1 MHRFAS
7 LAAISLLGFSAPV
20 VTAEAASFD
29 CAKAS
34 TPFEK
39 AICGDDDLSAADE
52 RLARTYAF
60 AIGGISESALAT
72 MRTGQREWLAFA
84 QRACTRDATPLTAG
98 SYDDQGIR
106 CLTDLFDSRSRVLEQ
121 SRLING
127 IRFYPLT
134 FYSAVVDE
142 DEKDNPDS
150 SWPVGQHELAIV
162 QIDGDQAFAAALNE
176 LARKQG
182 EEMSGIFAAQGG
194 AEQIQTEGG
203 ADSSVILKVD
213 SMPGPGRI
221 TLIANTYWYGHG
233 AAHGNYS
240 IDYHHFLVDEERWLE
255 ASDIFDGKGWQKA
268 LLDMVVEASREEHGD
283 ELMLDDPTYI
293 ADSIIDPTRWD
304 LSSPYDLI
312 FQFQPYEI
320 AAYAYGAPTTRINW
334 RNLEKFLTDQA
345 YSIRSGY

>member
-1 MHRFAS
+1 MHRFVS
-7 LAAISLLGFSAPV
+7 LAAISLLVFSAPV

-39 AICGDDDLSAADE
+39 AICGDDDLSTADE
-52 RLARTYAF
+52 RLARTYAY
-60 AIGGISESALAT
+60 AIGGLSESALST
-72 MRTGQREWLAFA
+72 MRTGQREWLGFA
-84 QRACTRDATPLTAG
+84 QRACTRDAIPLTSG
-98 SYDDQGIR
+98 SYDDRGLR
-106 CLTDLFDSRSRVLEQ
+106 CLVDLFDSRSRVLEQ
-121 SRLING
+121 SRLINS

-134 FYSAVVDE
+134 FYSAVVD
-142 DEKDNPDS
+142 DYEKDNPDS

-162 QIDGDQAFAAALNE
+162 QIDGDQPFAAAFNE

-194 AEQIQTEGG
+194 AEQIQTEGS

-213 SMPGPGRI
+213 SLPGPGRI

-240 IDYHHFLVDEERWLE
+240 IDYHHFMVDEERWLE

-268 LLDMVVEASREEHGD
+268 LLDMVIEASREEHGD
-283 ELMLDDPTYI
+283 DLMLDDPTYI
-293 ADSIIDPTRWD
+293 ADSIIDPTRWH
-304 LSSPYDLI
+304 LSSAYDLI
-312 FQFQPYEI
+312 VQFQPYEI
-320 AAYAYGAPTTRINW
+320 ASYAYGAPTTRISW
-334 RNLEKFLTDQA
+334 RELEKFMTDQA
-345 YSIRSGY
+345 SSIRSGY